1 MDIQL
6 SFGSSTSL
14 APAGFVTAMDYAA
27 SQLGALI
34 TDPVTVSIAVSWNDA
49 VFGEGGPNM
58 GQYSYATV
66 AAALQAH
73 ASTPAGIEAAANLP
87 AVDPTGTG
95 LLWVSD
101 AQAEALGLMTGSAG
115 PGQDGAV
122 TFGSAGGTAMLDFS
136 TTGTSVPA
144 NQYDFVSIA
153 EHELTHA
160 LGRVDANSG
169 APQFIMDLYK
179 YAAPGTL
186 QTNGTNVTY
195 ISIDGGAT
203 ALDTLSA
210 SSDLSDW
217 AASAGNDAFT
227 AYANPGVLNTI
238 SSADMT
244 LMSALGFNVLCF
256 MAGTRIATPEG
267 ETAVESLAIGD
278 EVLSLFHG
286 RQRIKWI
293 GISHYDG
300 RFLRGNHLMLP
311 VCIKA
316 GALGDGVPARELRV
330 SPGHGILAGA
340 GLVPAWRLVNGVSVT
355 QAGSVERVSYYHIE
369 LAAHDVVFA
378 QNCPAESYLD
388 IGERQKFHNA
398 AGFEALYPGEQAAP
412 VACMARLEDGFG
424 LRDAQAAVNTR
435 AGIAPVA
442 EVAGVLRGALEVAGP
457 QVVAGWALCEACP
470 EVPVELLVLAGG
482 EVVARVLANGY
493 RADVRAAGFGS
504 GCCGFA
510 VALPAGVR
518 GTISVCR
525 ALDGAQVGVGGEV
538 ARVA

>member
-6 SFGSSTSL
+6 SFDSSTSL

-27 SQLGALI
+27 SQLDALI
-34 TDPVTVSIAVSWNDA
+34 TDPVTVSIEVSWNNA
-49 VFGEGGPNM
+49 VFGEGGANM
-58 GQYSYATV
+58 TAFSYAGVV
-66 AAALQAH
+66 AALKAH

-95 LLWVSD
+95 YLKLTD

-115 PGQDGAV
+115 PGQDGFV
-122 TFGSAGGTAMLDFS
+122 IFGSAGALLDFS
-136 TTGTSVPA
+136 TTGTSVPS
-144 NQYDFVSIA
+144 NQYDFVGVA

-160 LGRVDANSG
+160 LGRIDANSG

-186 QTNGTNVTY
+186 QTNGTNLTY

-203 ALDTLSA
+203 ALDTLSTI
-210 SSDLSDW
+210 SDLSDW
-217 AASAGNDAFT
+217 AGSAGNDAFT
-227 AYANPGVLNTI
+227 AYANQGVLNTI
-238 SSADMT
+238 SSADT
-244 LMSALGFNVLCF
+244 ALMSALGFNVLCF
-256 MAGTRIATPEG
+256 AAGTRIATPEG
-267 ETAVESLAIGD
+267 EAAVESLAIGD
-278 EVLSLFHG
+278 EVLSLFKG
-286 RQRIKWI
+286 RQRVKWI
-293 GISHYDG
+293 GVSHYDG
-300 RFLRGNHLMLP
+300 RFLTGNHLMLP
-311 VCIKA
+311 VCINA
-316 GALGDGVPARELRV
+316 GALGDGVPERALWV
-330 SPGHGILAGA
+330 SPGHGILAGD

-355 QAGSVERVSYYHIE
+355 QAQSVERVSYYHIE

-388 IGERQKFHNA
+388 IGERRKFHNA

-424 LRDAQAAVNTR
+424 LRDAQAAVNAR

-442 EVAGVLRGALEVAGP
+442 ELAGALRGALEVAGP
-457 QVVAGWALCEACP
+457 EVVAGWALCPACP
-470 EVPVELLVLAGG
+470 EVPVELLVFAGA

-493 RADVRAAGFGS
+493 RADVRAAGLGS

-510 VALPAGVR
+510 VAIPAGVR
-518 GTISVCR
+518 GAVSVRR
-525 ALDGAQVGVGGEV
+525 ALDGAEVGFVGEV

>member
-6 SFGSSTSL
+6 VFDGSTSL
-14 APAGFVTAMDYAA
+14 APSGFVTAMDYAA
-27 SQLGALI
+27 SQLDKLI
-34 TDPVTVSIAVSWNDA
+34 TDPVTVSISVSWNDT

-66 AAALQAH
+66 VAALKAH

-87 AVDPTGTG
+87 SVDPTGTG
-95 LLWVSD
+95 YLWVSD

-115 PGQDGAV
+115 AGADGSV
-122 TFGSAGGTAMLDFS
+122 TFGSSGTVLDFS

-144 NQYDFVSIA
+144 NQYDFVGIA

-160 LGRVDANSG
+160 LGRIDSNSG
-169 APQFIMDLYK
+169 QPQFIMDLYK
-179 YAAPGTL
+179 YASPGTL
-186 QTNGTNVTY
+186 QTNGANLTY
-195 ISIDGGAT
+195 ISIDGGTT
-203 ALDTLSA
+203 AVDTLS
-210 SSDLSDW
+210 STSDLSDW
-217 AASAGNDAFT
+217 ASNAVNDAFD
-227 AYANPGVLNTI
+227 AYAMPGVLNTI

-267 ETAVESLAIGD
+267 EVAVERLAIGD
-278 EVLSLFHG
+278 EVLTLFQG
-286 RQRIKWI
+286 RQRVRWI

-316 GALGDGVPARELRV
+316 GALGDGVPARDLRV
-330 SPGHGILAGA
+330 SPGHGVLAA
-340 GLVPAWRLVNGVSVT
+340 GGLAPAWRLVNGVSVT
-355 QAGSVERVSYYHIE
+355 QAESVEGVSYYHLE

-378 QNCPAESYLD
+378 ENCPAESYLD
-388 IGERQKFHNA
+388 IGERRKFHNA
-398 AGFEALYPGEQAAP
+398 ETFQALYPGEQAAP
-412 VACMARLEDGFG
+412 VACVARLEDGFL
-424 LRDAQAAVNTR
+424 LREAQARVNLR
-435 AGIAPVA
+435 AGIAPVT
-442 EVAGVLRGALEVAGP
+442 EMAGALRGELEVAGP
-457 QVVAGWALCEACP
+457 EVCAGWALCAACP
-470 EVPVELLVLAGG
+470 EVPVELLVFAGA

-493 RADVRAAGFGS
+493 RADVRAAGLGS

-510 VALPAGVR
+510 VALPAGAR
-518 GTISVCR
+518 GEISVRR
-525 ALDGAQVGVGGEV
+525 ALDGAELRFGGEV